1 MGFTETTYFN
11 RLRHHMTLEGI
22 NTSISRGSHAKISL
36 EEFKKLDLDLPKATE
51 TAINCLVGVA
61 KGTYHLFYA
70 IVIGLP
76 SDWLT
81 FKTHIFL
88 LNWET
93 AKSNAEDVYFHVLA
107 LTDPVL
113 SAFHIQEKLYLEECK
128 SVDPTNLKET
138 IQLPA
143 PKEKRMP
150 PPPPSN
156 PKGKPPTPPPFT
168 PKITT
173 SSPKPKTPLKEDDTN
188 LPVEPT
194 SVTERKKAL
203 FSKGFS
209 PMAPKPSGPSVVT
222 HTPPPKKPTAVVT
235 HTPPPKTPST
245 SENDPDTLSGSDL
258 RKRMHGILSSQ
269 GLGPMGRGTKPP
281 PKAPVKKDP
290 DPVSGSTKADA
301 SFSAKREEIKTGTL
315 DTKKVAAF
323 EELFKKTRSK

>member
-36 EEFKKLDLDLPKATE
+36 EEFKALDLDLPKATE
-51 TAINCLVGVA
+51 TAINCFLAAA

-93 AKSNAEDVYFHVLA
+93 AKSNAEDVYFHALA

-143 PKEKRMP
+143 PKEKKPVP
-150 PPPPSN
+150 PPPPLPSSSN
-156 PKGKPPTPPPFT
+156 PKTKLPTT
-168 PKITT
+168 P
-173 SSPKPKTPLKEDDTN
+173 SSSKPKTPLKEDDIAPSETSGSVADLKKTLLGKG
-188 LPVEPT
+188 LPLMV
-194 SVTERKKAL
+194 
-203 FSKGFS
+203 
-209 PMAPKPSGPSVVT
+209 PKPSGPSAT
-222 HTPPPKKPTAVVT
+222 HKPPPKKPTTVVT

-258 RKRMHGILSSQ
+258 RKQMHGILSSQ
-269 GLGPMGRGTKPP
+269 GLGLMGGGTKPP

-301 SFSAKREEIKTGTL
+301 SFSAKREEVKTGTL
-315 DTKKVAAF
+315 DKKKVAAF
-323 EELFKKTRSK
+323 EELFKKTRS